1 MFSIDLLKG
10 KGLPEKVDL
19 KKSTLKALPILIP
32 VLAVTLFASTY
43 QRDKTLLQDQQRTL
57 STNQRQLQLHR
68 EDISEY
74 NKMNVK
80 IKGMEKC
87 LDDISK
93 AMSYRVQVSEV
104 FVELVQALPE
114 NIFVYEMELDRSAA
128 QEKIQQPD
136 SDEVKQQLVIRRK
149 LDLVLCG
156 YDADKSDAAVQEYV
170 NALKQSPLLTE
181 VFAEIKPPARQQGE
195 VDGRAAIY
203 YEIECILREQGL

>member
-43 QRDKTLLQDQQRTL
+43 QRDRALLQDQQQVL
-57 STNQRQLQLHR
+57 SINQQQLQLHR

-104 FVELVQALPE
+104 FVELVQTLPE